1 MAKRDYYEVLGVDK
15 NASEDDIKK
24 AFKKAAMKYH
34 PDRFANA
41 SDAEKKDAEEKFKEI
56 NEAYQVLSDAQK
68 KQQYDQFGHAAFE
81 QGGAGFGE
89 GFNAGGFD
97 FGDIFG
103 STSHKLRGEIVHPWL
118 LSFIDRRSVQGKAN
132 RDMR

>member
-41 SDAEKKDAEEKFKEI
+41 SDAEEKR
-56 NEAYQVLSDAQK
+56 S
-68 KQQYDQFGHAAFE
+68 
-81 QGGAGFGE
+81 
-89 GFNAGGFD
+89 
-97 FGDIFG
+97 
-103 STSHKLRGEIVHPWL
+103 
-118 LSFIDRRSVQGKAN
+118 RRKI
-132 RDMR
+132 

>member
-41 SDAEKKDAEEKFKEI
+41 TDAEKKDA
-56 NEAYQVLSDAQK
+56 
-68 KQQYDQFGHAAFE
+68 
-81 QGGAGFGE
+81 
-89 GFNAGGFD
+89 
-97 FGDIFG
+97 
-103 STSHKLRGEIVHPWL
+103 
-118 LSFIDRRSVQGKAN
+118 
-132 RDMR
+132 

>member
-41 SDAEKKDAEEKFKEI
+41 TDAEKKDAEEKFKEI
-56 NEAYQVLSDAQK
+56 NEAYQILSDSQK

-81 QGGAGFGE
+81 QGGAGFGG

-103 STSHKLRGEIVHPWL
+103 DIFGGGGFGGFEGFSG
-118 LSFIDRRSVQGKAN
+118 FGGY
-132 RDMR
+132 

>member
-41 SDAEKKDAEEKFKEI
+41 TDAEKKDAEEKI
-56 NEAYQVLSDAQK
+56 
-68 KQQYDQFGHAAFE
+68 
-81 QGGAGFGE
+81 
-89 GFNAGGFD
+89 
-97 FGDIFG
+97 
-103 STSHKLRGEIVHPWL
+103 
-118 LSFIDRRSVQGKAN
+118 
-132 RDMR
+132 

>member
-41 SDAEKKDAEEKFKEI
+41 SDAEKK
-56 NEAYQVLSDAQK
+56 
-68 KQQYDQFGHAAFE
+68 
-81 QGGAGFGE
+81 
-89 GFNAGGFD
+89 
-97 FGDIFG
+97 
-103 STSHKLRGEIVHPWL
+103 RC
-118 LSFIDRRSVQGKAN
+118 RRKI
-132 RDMR
+132 

>member
-41 SDAEKKDAEEKFKEI
+41 SDAEKKEKI
-56 NEAYQVLSDAQK
+56 YI
-68 KQQYDQFGHAAFE
+68 
-81 QGGAGFGE
+81 
-89 GFNAGGFD
+89 
-97 FGDIFG
+97 IF
-103 STSHKLRGEIVHPWL
+103 LMNL
-118 LSFIDRRSVQGKAN
+118 L
-132 RDMR
+132 